1 MSLVPLPAAVVPA
14 RGAFALTTETGLTAP
29 DALHGVLAWLQ
40 GALRAGTGLPLCES
54 ASGSIRLELEPDLA
68 PESYRLRVTPDHVR
82 IEGGDPAG
90 VFYGCQTLLQLLPP
104 AVHRRSPIT
113 PGTDWVIG
121 ATTVTDAPR
130 FPWRG
135 VLLDVA
141 RHFMP
146 VHGVLR
152 LIDQMAAH
160 RLNRLHLHLT
170 DDQGWRLE
178 IGRYPRLT
186 SVGGWRTE
194 TQLGS
199 GPDAG
204 TDGRPHGGYY
214 THDDIREI
222 VAYAAGRF
230 ITVVPEIEM
239 PGHVR
244 AALAAYPELGA
255 GAELLPVWT
264 RWGIDDHVLNAEEHT
279 VRFFCDVLDE
289 VIELFPSPYVCVGGD
304 EAPKTRLRDD
314 PALWARAA
322 ELGLDSVD
330 RLPGWFLGRIGR
342 HLAGHGRR
350 MLGWDDLLEG
360 DLPAGTTLLSWRGMS
375 GAVVAARRGHDV
387 ISCPDNHAYLD
398 YRQSDLDTEPIPQS
412 VVLDLD
418 RVYAFEPVPA
428 ELSPEEAGHVIGG
441 QANIWTEYMDSGRV
455 VDYFAFP
462 RLAAIAEV
470 LWTPARLRDLPGFRE
485 RMETHLLRLE
495 AMGIEFRRSQGPKP
509 WQQRPGIAGRPR
521 TEEERDAH
529 IARITGRSYP
539 PANALTGHTP

>member
-1 MSLVPLPAAVVPA
+1 MSLVPLPAAVTPA
-14 RGAFALTTETGLTAP
+14 DGVFTLTTKTGLTAP

-40 GALRAGTGLPLCES
+40 ATMRAGTGLPLRES
-54 ASGSIRLELEPDLA
+54 PAGSIRLELAPGLT
-68 PESYRLRVTPDHVR
+68 PESYRVRVTPDGVL

-104 AVHRRSPIT
+104 AVYRRSPVA
-113 PGTDWVIG
+113 PGTGWRIG
-121 ATTVTDAPR
+121 AITIADAPR

-194 TQLGS
+194 SQVGS

-204 TDGRPHGGYY
+204 SDGRPHGGYY

-230 ITVVPEIEM
+230 VTVVPEIEM

-244 AALAAYPELGA
+244 AALAAYPELGV
-255 GAELLPVWT
+255 GAERLPVWT
-264 RWGIDDHVLNAEEHT
+264 RWGIDDHVLNAEEST

-289 VIELFPSPYVCVGGD
+289 VVGLFPSPYVCVGGD
-304 EAPKTRLRDD
+304 EAPKTRLLRD
-314 PALWARAA
+314 PASRARAG
-322 ELGLDSVD
+322 ELGLDGAD
-330 RLPGWFLGRIGR
+330 RLPEWFLGRVGR

-350 MLGWDDLLEG
+350 LLGWDDLLEG
-360 DLPAGTTLLSWRGMS
+360 DLPADATLLSWRGMS
-375 GAVVAARRGHDV
+375 GALLAARRGHDV

-418 RVYAFEPVPA
+418 RVYAFEPVPG
-428 ELSPEEAGHVIGG
+428 ELSPEEAEHVIGG
-441 QANIWTEYMDSGRV
+441 QANIWTEYMDSARV

-470 LWTPARLRDLPGFRE
+470 LWTPAPLRDPYDFRR
-485 RMETHLLRLE
+485 RMETHLSRLE
-495 AMGIEFRRSQGPKP
+495 AMGIEYRPPRGPKP

-521 TEEERDAH
+521 TDADRDAH
-529 IARITGRSYP
+529 IARITGRP
-539 PANALTGHTP
+539 RRPAVRS